1 MRTTATANRRGPWS
15 RLVSLEVSVE
25 LPRGDLL
32 LIALPLHLLRLD
44 ETFEEVD
51 TQRIAHHFVLAE
63 VLQRLGERGGE
74 GAELVSGGGAGVGR
88 VGGLF
93 DRGRHGGV
101 L

>member
-32 LIALPLHLLRLD
+32 LITLPLHLLRLD
-44 ETFEEVD
+44 ETFQEVD
-51 TQRIAHHFVLAE
+51 TQRIAHHLVLAE
-63 VLQRLGERGGE
+63 VPERLGERGGG
-74 GAELVSGGGAGVGR
+74 GAELGAGGALGGE
-88 VGGLF
+88 GGEGLF
-93 DRGRHGGV
+93 DWGGEGRR